1 MSERDLA
8 SECWSRIP
16 ECSEKKVHAGRCPDR
31 NSRYGLTVVEF
42 PETSFAVTHC
52 YLERGMTKILRF
64 LGDYTVIAAPTN
76 EGCMLRCPLSF
87 SLKLKAALH
96 RLQLVPDSQ

>member
-31 NSRYGLTVVEF
+31 SSWYGLTVVQF

-52 YLERGMTKILRF
+52 YLERGVTQILR
-64 LGDYTVIAAPTN
+64 LRGDDTVIAAPTD
-76 EGCMLRCPLSF
+76 EGCVLRCSLSF
-87 SLKLKAALH
+87 SLELEAPFH
-96 RLQLVPDSQ
+96 RLQLIPDSQ